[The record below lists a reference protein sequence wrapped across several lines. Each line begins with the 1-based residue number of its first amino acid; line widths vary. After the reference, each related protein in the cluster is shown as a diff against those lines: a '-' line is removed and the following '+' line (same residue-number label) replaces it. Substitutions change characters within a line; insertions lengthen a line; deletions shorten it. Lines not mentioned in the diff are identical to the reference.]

1 MEEGPERGE
10 TGGREVFK
18 VMDNQ
23 FLSAELWGGSPDS
36 EGDPSC
42 SISALLHFLSLQP
55 PVPEGVDK
63 SIPTFGGGGGG
74 QHFLSY
80 LLSLQPTQPG
90 RSQLR
95 FIYFNCTS
103 LTPTSD

>member
-1 MEEGPERGE
+1 MEEGLERGE

-23 FLSAELWGGSPDS
+23 FLSAELWGGTPDS

-55 PVPEGVDK
+55 PVPEGLDK
-63 SIPTFGGGGGG
+63 SIPTFGGGG
-74 QHFLSY
+74 QHFLPY
-80 LLSLQPTQPG
+80 LLFPEPTPPG
-90 RSQLR
+90 RFQL
-95 FIYFNCTS
+95 
-103 LTPTSD
+103 

>member
-1 MEEGPERGE
+1 MEEGPEKGE

-74 QHFLSY
+74 GGAALSVVPALPPANAAREVSASVY
-80 LLSLQPTQPG
+80 I
-90 RSQLR
+90 
-95 FIYFNCTS
+95 F
-103 LTPTSD
+103 